1 MEQLSILL
9 ISQVEEGRKRDEWM
23 FAILQKLMS
32 SRRPT
37 DSAAASDDGTPHA
50 SSDVPRTP
58 RQPHLPPSA
67 TPAPHL
73 SSSACLKEFSVWR
86 QKFEGFVKLTG
97 VSSLPR
103 ADQTITLMSLLDDDW
118 TRILR
123 YSFDLDDQASL
134 QETLDAMEAHLRRQ
148 RNVMVD

>member
-1 MEQLSILL
+1 MEQRLETLSTILT
-9 ISQVEEGRKRDEWM
+9 SQVEDGRKRDEWM
-23 FAILQKLMS
+23 SAILQELVS

-37 DSAAASDDGTPHA
+37 DGGAVPDTSLPNTNVPH
-50 SSDVPRTP
+50 TP

-73 SSSACLKEFSVWR
+73 SSSASLKEFSVWR

-103 ADQTITLMSLLDDDW
+103 H
-118 TRILR
+118 TRR
-123 YSFDLDDQASL
+123 
-134 QETLDAMEAHLRRQ
+134 
-148 RNVMVD
+148 